1 MASRPGYGLDNSK
14 GMCPRGPTQEGGGGE
29 GVWSGRGSYF
39 VPQKIS
45 TAEFVYPKKIPTLF
59 CIPQKIQHQQ

>member
-14 GMCPRGPTQEGGGGE
+14 GMCPRGPTQEGGGGG
-29 GVWSGRGSYF
+29 GVVRKRFIFRTPKNLKS
-39 VPQKIS
+39 
-45 TAEFVYPKKIPTLF
+45 EFVYPKKIPTLF